1 MAALIEFDGLGENLV
16 KGLVEARDATVKLR
30 EETVKEGEAL
40 KQLGAE
46 GSKATQNLAT
56 TIEGTTA
63 ALQEVRKE
71 AAKGGATTAIDKTT
85 TATKGLTS
93 AQKDLAKQAQASG
106 SAIEQAQSK
115 GSSAIA
121 ESRQR
126 AAEAIRDMKTLTQAE
141 KEAAAAAGGI
151 SKEFAALGKSSGGAN
166 LPDNMERAA
175 VATKSLRAQLR
186 EAKAELDQI
195 TEASDGKIT
204 PEFIAAA
211 QKVGQLEDRFADLN
225 ATAQAF
231 NPDTKFKAVLGV
243 VGNLTGGIQAAS
255 SAMGL
260 FGSESED
267 VNKALLKVQQASAFF
282 QGLQSFVGG
291 LADNYKNLKAVIA
304 ASTLATQ
311 ADTTAKGANAAGT
324 VAVAGANTAAAGA
337 TGVFTTAL
345 NTMKAALLSNPITA
359 IAVAVLALATAFVSA
374 TSDNKD
380 YNAELNKTIDG
391 LDRLTKINTDAL
403 DQKLR
408 LKGIE
413 NERQAL
419 EANESDAA
427 KRRRIEQDYIDKR
440 GALIGKQL
448 EYELNLRTLIAEV
461 ESLRG
466 KDSDAAIEARQTAI
480 KKLEE
485 YASEFKAVSNDI
497 VALEGEKKNELLKIG
512 NEERSDRAATA
523 KQRLD
528 LETQLADDILSAE
541 KSLAD
546 KVAALDEETADPGR
560 RLELQRNAAL
570 EEVRILEQTLLKKK
584 ALAELEVRLNAETFS
599 KLTDAQKDA
608 QAQALI
614 DDGTIQ
620 LSVKQQEQVA
630 SAQFAVWDKY
640 WDERLA
646 LDREQRAALLDLQA
660 DGFEKERAAF
670 DIELEGRVQKL
681 RESGATEIALAQF
694 IQEQRDQ
701 FRSGQVQKAIDQE
714 EELALARINAQVQ
727 GAESE
732 FAFRQRVELEKLA
745 AQESFAQQRLQAIK
759 DDTSE
764 EAELTKLQLEAV
776 INGIKEKREELA
788 NQQAPFDLFD
798 LLGIKVTDSQK
809 QQILS
814 DLKSIGQNIL
824 SFASANIAAQQATV
838 DAQIA
843 ASDQIIEDQQR
854 RRDELTA
861 LLQQEQE
868 DNDAGLANNLDGIKA
883 EIAATKEA
891 EAEALAARKAG
902 LAEKRALAKQQAI
915 IDSATQVS
923 NLITAGSALLKDG
936 ALKGIPGTIAA
947 IAFIVSLAA
956 TFAGIKAKIKAANN
970 SVPQFKKGGMLPGPS
985 HEQGGVAMV
994 DRRGNQIA
1002 EAEGGEYMV
1011 NKKSTV
1017 KYKHILEGINADTI
1031 PDSHHK
1037 AIRQI
1042 MDMEGIGMST
1052 EVVRHI
1058 VTNKEKVIERR
1069 DSGNSEAL
1077 AKLTKRVDGLLDEL
1091 QGFREQERT
1100 RPRGDAKTTV
1110 TPTKTVT
1117 RRG

>member
-16 KGLVEARDATVKLR
+16 KGLVEARDAMVKLNTD
-30 EETVKEGEAL
+30 TVKEGEAL

-71 AAKGGATTAIDKTT
+71 AAKTKIDGVTAQAQEAGKALGQMGAQGSAAMKQVASSAAPAATAVKQVGNAATSTARQAPALGIFGRVLGGIQQGATGAVNVLRNAGARISGLVQGIRSSLPAIGSVGSAFQQVSGSIGGFAGTALSALGPIGIAVGAVAGGLLKIVSNTDAGQVALDGLGRSGSIVFDK
-85 TATKGLTS
+85 LTGKVTGFFS
-93 AQKDLAKQAQASG
+93 SLAQGDGVFAKFASG
-106 SAIEQAQSK
+106 I
-115 GSSAIA
+115 GS
-121 ESRQR
+121 
-126 AAEAIRDMKTLTQAE
+126 AAEFIVTKLNPAFILLDKIGALDGL
-141 KEAAAAAGGI
+141 KEAAKDGQRLAGIYDTIEDAQISLIASNAANEREI
-151 SKEFAALGKSSGGAN
+151 NKLNIQLRDRTKSDKERLAIGEQITRLEK
-166 LPDNMERAA
+166 ERAA
-175 VATKSLRAQLR
+175 VEGKVLGANTSALRAKAAQELR
-186 EAKAELDQI
+186 DKKEVSDETKRLLNEAIAAEERAGQQSEAITERAQNRINGVLDASEASAEQRLQKAEARAAQRRQI
-195 TEASDGKIT
+195 EDKLAAD
-204 PEFIAAA
+204 IAAA
-211 QKVGQLEDRFADLN
+211 QKALEDRVASADL
-225 ATAQAF
+225 
-231 NPDTKFKAVLGV
+231 
-243 VGNLTGGIQAAS
+243 
-255 SAMGL
+255 
-260 FGSESED
+260 
-267 VNKALLKVQQASAFF
+267 
-282 QGLQSFVGG
+282 
-291 LADNYKNLKAVIA
+291 
-304 ASTLATQ
+304 
-311 ADTTAKGANAAGT
+311 
-324 VAVAGANTAAAGA
+324 
-337 TGVFTTAL
+337 
-345 NTMKAALLSNPITA
+345 
-359 IAVAVLALATAFVSA
+359 
-374 TSDNKD
+374 
-380 YNAELNKTIDG
+380 
-391 LDRLTKINTDAL
+391 
-403 DQKLR
+403 
-408 LKGIE
+408 
-413 NERQAL
+413 
-419 EANESDAA
+419 
-427 KRRRIEQDYIDKR
+427 
-440 GALIGKQL
+440 
-448 EYELNLRTLIAEV
+448 
-461 ESLRG
+461 
-466 KDSDAAIEARQTAI
+466 
-480 KKLEE
+480 
-485 YASEFKAVSNDI
+485 
-497 VALEGEKKNELLKIG
+497 EG
-512 NEERSDRAATA
+512 
-523 KQRLD
+523 
-528 LETQLADDILSAE
+528 
-541 KSLAD
+541 
-546 KVAALDEETADPGR
+546 ADPGR

-727 GAESE
+727 GSESE
-732 FAFRQRVELEKLA
+732 FAFRQRIELEKLA

-883 EIAATKEA
+883 EISATKEA

-985 HEQGGVAMV
+985 HEQGGIAMV

-1011 NKKSTV
+1011 NKRSTV

-1042 MDMEGIGMST
+1042 MDMEGIGMPT

-1058 VTNKEKVIERR
+1058 VTSKEKVIERR
-1069 DSGNSEAL
+1069 DSGNSKEMAAL
-1077 AKLTKRVDGLLDEL
+1077 RSEVRGLREDLL
-1091 QGFREQERT
+1091 GFREQERT

-1117 RRG
+1117 KRG